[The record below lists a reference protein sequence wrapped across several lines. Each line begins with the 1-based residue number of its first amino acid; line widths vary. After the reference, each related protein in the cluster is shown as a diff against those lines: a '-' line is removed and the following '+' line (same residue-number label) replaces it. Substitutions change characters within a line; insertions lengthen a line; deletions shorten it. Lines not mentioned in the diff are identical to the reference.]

1 MKTPT
6 ILLFSSLLAFA
17 ACTSEPAKANVDE
30 AGGQAAAPQGGE
42 AQGEETQGGET
53 AAGGIYAL
61 EATTLDGKKVSMAD
75 YEGKVTLIVNV
86 ASECGYTP
94 QYAGLQKLHSEMAD
108 KGFAVLGFPSNEFGG
123 QEPGTAEQIR
133 EFCTSKY
140 SVAFPMF
147 AKVETKSGD
156 GQSPIYA
163 ALQKATGKQPK
174 WNFCK
179 YLVGKDGTP
188 IAFYASGVKPESDE
202 LKKAIAAALD

>member
-6 ILLFSSLLAFA
+6 TLLFSTLLAFA
-17 ACTSEPAKANVDE
+17 ACTSEPAQKGGAEPDQNAPKPE
-30 AGGQAAAPQGGE
+30 AGSAPE
-42 AQGEETQGGET
+42 KPS
-53 AAGGIYAL
+53 AAGGIYAM
-61 EATTLDGKKVSMAD
+61 EATTLEGKKVSMAD
-75 YEGKVTLIVNV
+75 YQGKVTLIVNV

-94 QYAGLQKLHSEMAD
+94 QYAGLQKLHSELAD
-108 KGFAVLGFPSNEFGG
+108 KGFAVLAFPSNEFGG
-123 QEPGTAEQIR
+123 QEPGSAEQIR

-140 SVAFPMF
+140 SVGFPMF
-147 AKVETKSGD
+147 AKVETKQGD

-188 IAFYASGVKPESDE
+188 IAFYASGVKPGSDE
-202 LKKAIAAALD
+202 LKQAIEAALD